1 MGSARPRGTG
11 ASPHV
16 QRRGPERAAITQ
28 NTEKWIVSVDRGGWG
43 CPAIEGESMS
53 TVITRAPARTASAAF
68 VAALL
73 LASALAA
80 LLLSAAL
87 ASSARADGPN
97 VGTPWVATLGDSYI
111 SGEAG
116 RWAGNTNG
124 ASANTDAGGA
134 GAYWDNATR
143 TGEAITRCHRST
155 AAEAH
160 IGGGVNSVNLACSG
174 ARTSTFTDSDGN
186 FKPGLDFYSSGGNV
200 GQALALQ
207 SFAGANNVELVA
219 ISIGGNDFNFASII
233 QTCLTDWLTSPSWW
247 PDYCNDD
254 SSVTANFTAG
264 NVRAVTGAITTAI
277 LNVRRA
283 MSSAGYADGDYRILV
298 QDYESPIPNGSGFRY
313 GESGYTRQNTGGCG
327 VWNND
332 ANWAN
337 GTALPT
343 ISGAVH
349 NAATATG
356 LTNVLHMYL
365 GSAFNGRRLCENT
378 VGLLEERGLAN
389 WRAAGAV
396 DGTEWVEQIRTVSTI
411 GSDYFI
417 QESLHPNWWGQK
429 ALRNCLRQAYNG
441 GAPRGGTCTRT
452 ATGLTGAGEP
462 VMTLR

>member
-1 MGSARPRGTG
+1 M
-11 ASPHV
+11 
-16 QRRGPERAAITQ
+16 RALAL
-28 NTEKWIVSVDRGGWG
+28 V
-43 CPAIEGESMS
+43 
-53 TVITRAPARTASAAF
+53 
-68 VAALL
+68 LL
-73 LASALAA
+73 LAAA
-80 LLLSAAL
+80 PI
-87 ASSARADGPN
+87 ARADGPN
-97 VGTPWVATLGDSYI
+97 SGTPWVATLGDSYI

-124 ASANTDAGGA
+124 SAANIDAGGA

-143 TGEAITRCHRST
+143 TGEAIVRCHRST

-186 FKPGLDFYSSGGNV
+186 FKPGLDFSSSGSQV

-207 SFAGANNVELVA
+207 TFAASNNVKLVA
-219 ISIGGNDFNFASII
+219 ISIGGNDFNFGSVV
-233 QTCLTDWLTSPSWW
+233 QTCLSDWLLSPSWW

-264 NVRAVTGAITTAI
+264 NVRAVTTAITTAI

-283 MSSAGYADGDYRILV
+283 MSVAGYADGDYRILV
-298 QDYESPIPNGSGFRY
+298 QDYESPLPNGSGFRY

-327 VWNND
+327 FWNAD

-343 ISGAVH
+343 ISSAVH

-396 DGTEWVEQIRTVSTI
+396 DNTEWVNQIRTVSTL
-411 GSDYFI
+411 GSDFYI
-417 QESLHPNWWGQK
+417 QESLHPNWWGEK
-429 ALRNCLRQAYNG
+429 ALRNCLRQAWNG
-441 GAPRGGTCTRT
+441 GTPRGGTCTRS
-452 ATGLTGAGEP
+452 ATGLNGSGEP
-462 VMTLR
+462 QMTLR